1 MTYELLSVV
10 VGEELLQLEAPVV
23 APLQDTV
30 LQQRL
35 AHVAPPRVQVA
46 GVVGRTGV
54 NQDVQAVHAEAPE
67 GGAGQVSEGGA
78 GFVTS

>member
-1 MTYELLSVV
+1 MTYKLLSIV

-23 APLQDTV
+23 APLQDAV

-35 AHVAPPRVQVA
+35 THVAPPRVQVPS
-46 GVVGRTGV
+46 VVGSTGV

-67 GGAGQVSEGGA
+67 GGDEQVSEGRA
-78 GFVTS
+78 RFVMS